1 MKDGL
6 SLTELFKRYERVPF
20 YLHAS
25 LISVTIEEVYKA
37 AFAKFSFQ
45 SGCPKHV
52 EEDLK
57 KHPSKILKSVR
68 TSHLLAIEYWSDFSK
83 QESREE
89 FYKSLKEGWLQL
101 SDGTRIYLFEG
112 VGNFAFTERGLSR
125 NNEVRYECFIESPE
139 ADKIRKMLSK
149 KQIELELQL
158 NEEPYE
164 GLEDLRKDFGI
175 TFNDPGMF
183 LEVLVPAPRFEHVN
197 NKLRISIPKGL
208 EKEHLVFGLIWHLK
222 DGSTKRER
230 ISLMDERLEKT
241 KNGELK
247 VSLKSQRDWEYVTV
261 IVGYKSFLMTRQTIY
276 RIEKSN
282 IIRLLEIAL
291 SDESYAEFSKNLQK
305 YLMTKGSGKL
315 EAAVVNLLT
324 LQGLSPIWLGGV
336 KADTPKI
343 GVMQY
348 DLDLLIIDET
358 PEKSIDVYLFNIT
371 AKSLSEGELEKTQN
385 FAKIVYER
393 FKRNLDKLHAYF
405 VNVYPIIVTNQPVS
419 KQLRQEAAKRQV
431 GIVDGESLK
440 SLLRIATTR
449 HYGRSFLSKIM
460 EYASTSLNI
469 RSR

>member
-6 SLTELFKRYERVPF
+6 SLTELFKRYEGVPF

-25 LISVTIEEVYKA
+25 LISVTIEEDCKA

-45 SGCPKHV
+45 SSCPKHI

-89 FYKSLKEGWLQL
+89 FFKSLKEGWLQL
-101 SDGTRIYLFEG
+101 SDGTRIRLLEG

-139 ADKIRKMLSK
+139 ADKIRKMLSE

-158 NEEPYE
+158 NQEPYE
-164 GLEDLRKDFGI
+164 GLEDLREDFGI
-175 TFNDPGMF
+175 TFNNPGIF

-197 NKLRISIPKGL
+197 GGLRVSIPRGL
-208 EKEHLVFGLIWHLK
+208 EREYLVFGLIWHLE
-222 DGSTKRER
+222 DGSTKRET
-230 ISLMDERLEKT
+230 IPLMDEQLEET
-241 KNGELK
+241 RNGELK
-247 VSLKSQRDWEYVTV
+247 TSLKSMQDWEYVTV
-261 IVGYKSFLMTRQTIY
+261 IVRYKNSPMAKQTIY
-276 RIEKSN
+276 RVEKN
-282 IIRLLEIAL
+282 DILKLLEIAL
-291 SDESYAEFSKNLQK
+291 GDESYGKFLENLQE
-305 YLMTKGSGKL
+305 YLMTKGGGEL

-343 GVMQY
+343 GVTQY
-348 DLDLLIIDET
+348 DLDLLIIDEKR
-358 PEKSIDVYLFNIT
+358 EKSIDVYLFNIT
-371 AKSLSEGELEKTQN
+371 AKSLSEGELEKTQV

-393 FKRNLDKLHAYF
+393 FKKNLDKLHAYF
-405 VNVYPIIVTNQPVS
+405 VNVYPIIVTNQSVS
-419 KQLRQEAAKRQV
+419 EQLRQEAAKRQV